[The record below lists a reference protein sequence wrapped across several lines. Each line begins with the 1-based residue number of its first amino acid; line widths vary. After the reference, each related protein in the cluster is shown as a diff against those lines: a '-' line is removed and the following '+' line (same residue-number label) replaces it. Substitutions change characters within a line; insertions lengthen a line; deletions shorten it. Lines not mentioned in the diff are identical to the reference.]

1 MNVRESIFAA
11 IFFLLLL
18 STGCGR
24 LYRVTPLPKE
34 PVRTIIS
41 APVNGLEVAATALD
55 GDRSLEQFEA
65 NLPMAGVLAVEVVIA
80 NRAKMPISLE
90 SVQYTLVDPGGQ
102 TTTRLAPELALR
114 RVMKF
119 YGNRIYQIDAH
130 RDTLA
135 DYHKIALLERGVVES
150 GRETRGVLFFAI
162 SRQAPLLSGFSLAV
176 RVDGQTVSLPLDKTP

>member
-18 STGCGR
+18 STGCGQ

-34 PVRTIIS
+34 PVRTIIYT
-41 APVNGLEVAATALD
+41 PVNGLEVAATALD

-90 SVQYTLVDPGGQ
+90 SVRYTLVDPGGQ
-102 TTTRLAPELALR
+102 TATKLAPELALR

-119 YGNRIYQIDAH
+119 YGNRIYQIDAY
-130 RDTLA
+130 RDTVA
-135 DYHKIALLERGVVES
+135 AYHKIALVERGVVES

-176 RVDGQTVSLPLDKTP
+176 RVDGQTVRLPLDKTP